1 MAFVLLS
8 LATATMQVT
17 APAADPAPTVV
28 VTGRRTLD
36 EAQTRQAVNA
46 VSAGSEL
53 QMARYHDPVCP
64 LVTGLPAEA
73 GALVQDQIRDIA
85 RQVGLRTAPAR
96 CDANLIVMI
105 AGDGQ
110 LLFGD
115 IRRNRPEWLNGLSRR
130 DIEALASAKGPVRAW
145 SVTSLRNED
154 GVSLT
159 PSKDGSAPATL
170 RVQSASIL
178 KQPTRQQ
185 LDGSVIIIDRG
196 SLNGRTLGQI
206 AHYAAMRGLAMTRP
220 PAGNEVGTV
229 LSTFDNAAAPRS
241 MTAFDLGYLK
251 SLYASDGRDTGAQ
264 DRRRMARTIAEA
276 GR

>member
-1 MAFVLLS
+1 MLQLLLS
-8 LATATMQVT
+8 VAAATALQA
-17 APAADPAPTVV
+17 APAPQDTVV
-28 VTGRRTLD
+28 VTGRRALD
-36 EAQTRQAVNA
+36 EGQARKAVNDIS
-46 VSAGSEL
+46 VTPDL

-73 GALVQDQIRDIA
+73 GELVQDQIRDVA
-85 RQVGLRTAPAR
+85 RQVGLKTAATR
-96 CDANLIVMI
+96 CDANLIVMV

-110 LLFGD
+110 LLFAD
-115 IRRNRPEWLNGLSRR
+115 IRRTKPEWLNGVSRR
-130 DIEALASAKGPVRAW
+130 DVEAIAKGKGPVRAW

-159 PSKDGSAPATL
+159 PSKDGSAPPTL

-178 KQPTRQQ
+178 KQTTRQQ

-196 SLNGRTLGQI
+196 ALNGRTLGQI

-220 PAGNEVGTV
+220 PAGDQVGTV
-229 LSTFDNAAAPRS
+229 LKTFDNPAAPRS
-241 MTAFDLGYLK
+241 LTAFDLAYLK
-251 SLYASDGRDTGAQ
+251 SLYAGDGRDTGAQ
-264 DRRRMARTIAEA
+264 DRARMAKTIAEA